1 MSIRIAN
8 LTRIALGSLA
18 CFLAACI
25 IQSPE
30 DRNPTPEPQVL
41 RQHPRDSR
49 YLEYQG
55 KPIIL
60 ITSAEHYGAVLNL
73 DFDYD
78 RYLETL
84 AADGLNYTRL
94 FTGSY
99 VERAS
104 SFGIEKNSLAPARG
118 RLIVPWARSDQP
130 GYINGGNRF
139 DLNRWDPQY
148 FQRLKDFV
156 TKAADR
162 GIIVEVTLFSSTY
175 QNGYWEYSPLHPHNN
190 INLQGPVERL
200 KLHTLDDGPLLAIQE
215 KLVRKFVRE
224 LNGFNNVFFEIQ
236 NEPYADRPETAAP
249 INPYLPDWKKEWRN
263 RVDLADQA
271 SLGWQRK
278 IASFIVDEESR
289 LPVKHLIAQN
299 FCNFGYPIANL
310 DENIRILNFHYAF
323 PEAVALNYGYER
335 VMSFDESGF
344 SGSDDAAYRRQ
355 AWKFI
360 LAGGGIFNSLDY
372 SFYPGAEGG
381 SGENRAP
388 GGGSPALRKQL
399 GILKRFIEDFDYL
412 SMGPDPRAVRLS
424 PACRWQALANRYR
437 EFAIYVEGES
447 SCPVTLNL
455 YPGDWHAEWLDTR
468 TGEVVKTQDVNSN
481 GVSTRLETPAFEGDI
496 ALRVRRR

>member
-1 MSIRIAN
+1 MKTTTNPIES
-8 LTRIALGSLA
+8 ALGVLGQYKILA
-18 CFLAACI
+18 EKAIAQL
-25 IQSPE
+25 SDE
-30 DRNPTPEPQVL
+30 DFFKPPEPE
-41 RQHPRDSR
+41 S
-49 YLEYQG
+49 
-55 KPIIL
+55 
-60 ITSAEHYGAVLNL
+60 
-73 DFDYD
+73 
-78 RYLETL
+78 
-84 AADGLNYTRL
+84 
-94 FTGSY
+94 
-99 VERAS
+99 
-104 SFGIEKNSLAPARG
+104 NSIA
-118 RLIVPWARSDQP
+118 
-130 GYINGGNRF
+130 
-139 DLNRWDPQY
+139 
-148 FQRLKDFV
+148 
-156 TKAADR
+156 
-162 GIIVEVTLFSSTY
+162 IIVKHMSGNMLSRFTDFLT
-175 QNGYWEYSPLHPHNN
+175 
-190 INLQGPVERL
+190 
-200 KLHTLDDGPLLAIQE
+200 TDGE
-215 KLVRKFVRE
+215 
-224 LNGFNNVFFEIQ
+224 
-236 NEPYADRPETAAP
+236 
-249 INPYLPDWKKEWRN
+249 KEWRN

-271 SLGWQRK
+271 SLDWQRK

-323 PEAVALNYGYER
+323 PEAVALNYGYGR

-381 SGENRAP
+381 SGENQAP

-412 SMGPDPRAVRLS
+412 SMGPDSRAVRLS